1 MAVYTCTAGWVV
13 TTLNY
18 LWPLAGLRLGFLAL
32 DGWGGRWGIAA
43 AILGMVCAANME
55 QTMVLAI
62 LLLAGLLG
70 FGLVKEGSVAGLC
83 DFLQGHLTFLFL
95 PAGVGLLEHLDLLA
109 SSGLALAAVCMVSG
123 FFTFAAATLTV
134 RLVQRIQKGGR
145 REGTDL

>member
-1 MAVYTCTAGWVV
+1 MNIIRQILIVFGVCLLATAASGLLPF
-13 TTLNY
+13 TL
-18 LWPLAGLRLGFLAL
+18 PAS
-32 DGWGGRWGIAA
+32 
-43 AILGMVCAANME
+43 
-55 QTMVLAI
+55 VLAI

-109 SSGLALAAVCMVSG
+109 VCLVSG
-123 FFTFAAATLTV
+123 FFTFAAAALTV

>member
-1 MAVYTCTAGWVV
+1 MFGVCLLATAASGLLPF
-13 TTLNY
+13 TL
-18 LWPLAGLRLGFLAL
+18 PAS
-32 DGWGGRWGIAA
+32 
-43 AILGMVCAANME
+43 
-55 QTMVLAI
+55 VLAI

-109 SSGLALAAVCMVSG
+109 SSGAALAAVCLVSG
-123 FFTFAAATLTV
+123 FFTFAAAALTV

>member
-1 MAVYTCTAGWVV
+1 MNIIRQILIVFGICLFATVV
-13 TTLNY
+13 SGLLPFTL
-18 LWPLAGLRLGFLAL
+18 PAS
-32 DGWGGRWGIAA
+32 
-43 AILGMVCAANME
+43 
-55 QTMVLAI
+55 VLAI
-62 LLLAGLLG
+62 LLLVGLLG

>member
-1 MAVYTCTAGWVV
+1 MNIIRQILIVFGICLFATVV
-13 TTLNY
+13 SGLLPFTL
-18 LWPLAGLRLGFLAL
+18 PAS
-32 DGWGGRWGIAA
+32 
-43 AILGMVCAANME
+43 
-55 QTMVLAI
+55 VLAI
-62 LLLAGLLG
+62 LLLVGLLG
-70 FGLVKEGSVAGLC
+70 FGLVKEGSVGGLC

>member
-1 MAVYTCTAGWVV
+1 MNIIRQILIVFGVCLLATAASGLLPF
-13 TTLNY
+13 TL
-18 LWPLAGLRLGFLAL
+18 PAS
-32 DGWGGRWGIAA
+32 
-43 AILGMVCAANME
+43 
-55 QTMVLAI
+55 VLAI
-62 LLLAGLLG
+62 LLLAGLPG

-109 SSGLALAAVCMVSG
+109 SSGAALAAVCLVSG
-123 FFTFAAATLTV
+123 FFTFAAAALTV

>member
-1 MAVYTCTAGWVV
+1 MNIIRQILIVFGVCLLATAASG
-13 TTLNY
+13 L
-18 LWPLAGLRLGFLAL
+18 LPFPLPAS
-32 DGWGGRWGIAA
+32 
-43 AILGMVCAANME
+43 
-55 QTMVLAI
+55 VLAI

-70 FGLVKEGSVAGLC
+70 LGLVKEGLVAGLC

-109 SSGLALAAVCMVSG
+109 SSGAALAAVCLVSG
-123 FFTFAAATLTV
+123 FFTFAAAALTV

>member
-1 MAVYTCTAGWVV
+1 M
-13 TTLNY
+13 
-18 LWPLAGLRLGFLAL
+18 
-32 DGWGGRWGIAA
+32 
-43 AILGMVCAANME
+43 
-55 QTMVLAI
+55 LAI

-109 SSGLALAAVCMVSG
+109 SSGAALAAVCLVSG
-123 FFTFAAATLTV
+123 FFTFAAAALTV